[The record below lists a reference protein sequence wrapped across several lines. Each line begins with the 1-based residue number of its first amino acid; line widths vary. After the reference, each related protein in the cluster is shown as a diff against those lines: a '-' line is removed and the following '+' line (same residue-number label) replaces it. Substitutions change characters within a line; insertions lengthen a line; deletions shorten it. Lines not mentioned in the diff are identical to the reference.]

1 MKGGEDG
8 GGEGEICRNRK
19 CAEGSRAGEARVAMA
34 VAARWHQE
42 LHKPSC
48 PSAGPKLQTLN
59 QSAAPDLASAN
70 AVWYAVG
77 PWPAQCFA

>member
-1 MKGGEDG
+1 MKGGEAG

-19 CAEGSRAGEARVAMA
+19 WAEGSRAGEARVLMA

-48 PSAGPKLQTLN
+48 PSAGPKPLALI
-59 QSAAPDLASAN
+59 QSAVPDLASAN
-70 AVWYAVG
+70 AVWYAG
-77 PWPAQCFA
+77 DPWPA